1 MAGIKG
7 RSGRKPKEQEQEI
20 IERLSVLDD
29 LFFEKLEIALNKGE
43 VYAMRIFAN
52 HRLPKPKEVKE
63 IEIAELPIFNIDIDE
78 KG

>member
-7 RSGRKPKEQEQEI
+7 RSGRKPKEEEQEV

-63 IEIAELPIFNIDIDE
+63 IIAESPIFEFTEDE
-78 KG
+78 K

>member
-1 MAGIKG
+1 MSRLKG
-7 RSGRKPKEQEQEI
+7 RSGRRPKDIDQEI

-29 LFFEKLEIALNKGE
+29 LFFEKLETALDKGE
-43 VYAMRIFAN
+43 VYAMRIFSN